1 MLRQWDFYFAV
12 ERNVNTPIHSQIIQ
26 KIISLIKAGQFKAG
40 MAMPGSR
47 ELAISLNVN
56 RKTVIHAYD
65 ELIAEGWLESSY
77 RKGTFIA
84 QQQKVQTS
92 TEKVPSNA
100 IQLNTTTKSEQHTEV
115 STIDF
120 RCLSSLYFPVA
131 STVLSK
137 AYRQASLVANKNVGQ
152 QNYNQSLELRNL
164 IAKTL
169 LIEKSLSIQPTQL
182 LTLPNREIALSIC
195 ATKLKHE
202 NEYILVAQNSRSH
215 VIDLLKTVSHS
226 VLLVKTNA
234 HGIDLL
240 DLEKLCIN
248 YNVKLLYLSTDSNV
262 YKSELASEH
271 NRNQLIQ
278 LASRFSF
285 NIIEDDCQSALSAKP
300 SHNTLLQQIDTTGC
314 VTYISTICDWI
325 LPDLSVAYIASS
337 LAHIEQCSHY
347 YHHTLKQS
355 NRINDLALLSLIKQ
369 GEIRKHLKRTRR
381 KITQKI
387 EFTLTLIN
395 ARLAEYMIGFA
406 RLDPLHNSI
415 LLKLKHVDTR
425 DEHLSELMHQ
435 NALAFSVTNEPEE
448 SNNQINLHFLH
459 LSEDEILIGIARLE
473 KLLKHFLIPTTRHTH
488 NRIVNF

>member
-1 MLRQWDFYFAV
+1 MLRQWNFYFAV

-26 KIISLIKAGQFKAG
+26 KIISLIKTGQFKAG

-47 ELAISLNVN
+47 ELAINLNVN

-84 QQQKVQTS
+84 QQPRVQTS
-92 TEKVPSNA
+92 TEKIPSNA
-100 IQLNTTTKSEQHTEV
+100 IQLNTTTKSEQQTEV
-115 STIDF
+115 SAIDF
-120 RCLSSLYFPVA
+120 RPVSSLYFPVP
-131 STVLSK
+131 STILSK
-137 AYRQASLVANKNVGQ
+137 AYRQASLLAYKYVEQK
-152 QNYNQSLELRNL
+152 NYNQTLELHKL

-182 LTLPNREIALSIC
+182 LTLANREIALSIC

-202 NEYILVAQNSRSH
+202 NEYILVEQNSRTQ
-215 VIDLLKTVSHS
+215 VLDLLKTVSHS

-262 YKSELASEH
+262 YKPAQASEH

-300 SHNTLLQQIDTTGC
+300 SHNVLLQQIDTTGC

-325 LPDLSVAYIASS
+325 LPDLSIAYIASS
-337 LAHIEQCSHY
+337 HALIEQCSHY

-355 NRINDLALLSLIKQ
+355 DRVNDLALLSLIKQ

-387 EFTLTLIN
+387 EFILTLIN
-395 ARLAEYMIGFA
+395 ARLADYLVGFA
-406 RLDPLHNSI
+406 TLDPHYNSI
-415 LLKLKHVDTR
+415 CLKLKHVDIS
-425 DEHLSELMHQ
+425 DERLSELMHQ
-435 NALAFSVTNEPEE
+435 NALEFSVANEPEE
-448 SNNQINLHFLH
+448 LGNQINLHFLH
-459 LSEDEILIGIARLE
+459 LSEDEIMIGIARLE
-473 KLLKHFLIPTTRHTH
+473 KLLKHFLIPTARRTH
-488 NRIVNF
+488 NKIVNF